1 MSPLK
6 YKKKFDLVGSGVP
19 VALDFSSD
27 GELLASA
34 SGRLVQLWDTE
45 TGNVK
50 YNFVGKFPIR
60 SLLWGPKK
68 TLYCG
73 LESGYVVIIVVDD
86 ELKVWVLFFN
96 TPEMFFE
103 SSRRNYDRLASRPQK
118 CLSTIWSFT
127 PLQTDSPS
135 QQTTRSASG
144 LSAPPQVRLVTPAV

>member
-86 ELKVWVLFFN
+86 ELKV
-96 TPEMFFE
+96 
-103 SSRRNYDRLASRPQK
+103 
-118 CLSTIWSFT
+118 
-127 PLQTDSPS
+127 
-135 QQTTRSASG
+135 
-144 LSAPPQVRLVTPAV
+144 